1 MNRGTLA
8 TLRDLVPIR
17 PLTHG
22 EALRIAELQAT
33 RFLELCEISG
43 PPVPESI
50 ITHLPKIEV
59 RRMSPWMVSGCTDW
73 TKSTW
78 LIVIRGSEPAVRQRF
93 TVAHEFKHIL
103 DHRFVHVLYPATPG
117 MSAHQ
122 RSEMICDYFAGC
134 LLVPKLW
141 LKQAW
146 FSSSQDIGSLARRFG
161 DSQAA
166 MKTRLLQCGLIQFED
181 RCGPP
186 GVYQR
191 SRTDSVAKTS

>member
-33 RFLELCEISG
+33 RFLELSEISG
-43 PPVPESI
+43 PPVPENI

-59 RRMSPWMVSGCTDW
+59 RRMSPWPVSGCTDW
-73 TKSTW
+73 AKGTW
-78 LIVIRGSEPAVRQRF
+78 LIVIRGNDNGVRQRF

-134 LLVPKLW
+134 LAGSEGLVE
-141 LKQAW
+141 A
-146 FSSSQDIGSLARRFG
+146 SLV
-161 DSQAA
+161 Q
-166 MKTRLLQCGLIQFED
+166 
-181 RCGPP
+181 
-186 GVYQR
+186 
-191 SRTDSVAKTS
+191 